1 MLRGSPRKMFSESL
15 YEGKG
20 GAALKTSG
28 ESLAKESFAGEIV
41 KKLLGKGYVR
51 VSGEQVPLT
60 DEEARK
66 PEKYTSCINKLIAHP
81 SFFGLKSL

>member
-1 MLRGSPRKMFSESL
+1 MFSESL

-41 KKLLGKGYVR
+41 EKLLGKGYVR

-60 DEEARK
+60 DEGA
-66 PEKYTSCINKLIAHP
+66 EKAGEIYFLHKQVDRSSELLRP
-81 SFFGLKSL
+81 